1 MAYGNM
7 FSERKNMKKRVATVT
22 VCLAIIILGACS
34 PSQQAIQTAIAQTQA
49 ANPTST
55 STLLPPTETPT
66 FTPSSTLDLLS
77 IQFRLKDF
85 LLTQSDLSFDQEYHS
100 LTLYSVKQL
109 PNKDVHKD
117 PDYATETG
125 RMDGWVA
132 VYKQG
137 STYLLAPMEIYN
149 EISLFKTTEG
159 AQLSIARY
167 SNYITSELMYTEEIN
182 PPNIGDMTRSFY
194 YTSDASGRH
203 ELGYLITFSYKN
215 IVHLVQARGDYY
227 GVEPE
232 KIRNIARGLL
242 SRLQAFPLFNP

>member
-1 MAYGNM
+1 MN
-7 FSERKNMKKRVATVT
+7 KKCAAIL
-22 VCLAIIILGACS
+22 VCFAIILPASCA

-55 STLLPPTETPT
+55 STPLPPTKTPT
-66 FTPSSTLDLLS
+66 FTPSPTLDLVS

-85 LLTQSDLSFDQEYHS
+85 LLVQSDLSFDQDYHS
-100 LTLYSVKQL
+100 LTLYSVKQV

-117 PDYATETG
+117 PNYATETG
-125 RMDGWVA
+125 RIDGWVA

-137 STYLLAPMEIYN
+137 SAYLLAPMEIYN
-149 EISLFKTTEG
+149 EISLFETTEG
-159 AQLSIARY
+159 AQLSIAKY
-167 SNYITSELMYTEEIN
+167 SNYITIELMYTEEIN
-182 PPNIGDMTRSFY
+182 PPKIGDLTRSFY

-215 IVHLVQARGDYY
+215 IVQLVQAWGDYY

-232 KIRNIARGLL
+232 KIRNIARGIL